1 MSWERLRIPL
11 MLGPTVLIILVLFFG
26 SLGFGFLQ
34 SLGFQPQI
42 GNTDLNFDAYISVMF
57 SEEHSRRFWAGLALT
72 FWVAI
77 ASTFISAA
85 LAIAIALL
93 LRRTFFGKRL
103 AVFLFQ
109 LNLPIPH
116 LVIAIGMLL
125 VFSQSGLL
133 SRVAGELGIISSPRD
148 FPVLVR
154 DSSGIGIIL
163 AYVWKE
169 IAFFG
174 IIVMAI
180 LQSLGEDYEAVAQS
194 LGANRWQRFRYV
206 TLPLIMP
213 GLMSASIIVFAFT
226 FGTYEVPR
234 ILGIRFP
241 EMLPVMALDFFLN
254 PDLNA
259 RAEGMALSIIIAVI
273 VLILVLIYM
282 YISAR
287 TIRKG

>member
-1 MSWERLRIPL
+1 MSWERARIPL
-11 MLGPTVLIILVLFFG
+11 MLGPTVAIITVLFFG

-42 GNTDLNFDAYISVMF
+42 GNTTFTLDAYINVMF
-57 SEEHSRRFWAGLALT
+57 SERRAGQFWSGLALT
-72 FWVAI
+72 FWVAT
-77 ASTFISAA
+77 ASTFLSAA
-85 LAIAIALL
+85 LAVFLALL
-93 LRRTFFGKRL
+93 LRRTFFGKKL
-103 AVFLFQ
+103 SVFLFQ

-125 VFSQSGLL
+125 LFSQSGLIA
-133 SRVAGELGIISSPRD
+133 RFAGQIGAIDAPRD
-148 FPVLVR
+148 FPVITR
-154 DSSGIGIIL
+154 DPAGLGIIL

-169 IAFFG
+169 TAFFG
-174 IIVMAI
+174 IIVMAV

-226 FGTYEVPR
+226 FGTFEVPR
-234 ILGIRFP
+234 ILGVQHP
-241 EMLPVMALDFFLN
+241 KMLPVLALDFFLN

-259 RAEGMALSIIIAVI
+259 RAEGMALSIIIAV
-273 VLILVLIYM
+273 VVFALVIFYM
-282 YISAR
+282 YVSAR
-287 TIRKG
+287 AVRRD

>member
-1 MSWERLRIPL
+1 
-11 MLGPTVLIILVLFFG
+11 
-26 SLGFGFLQ
+26 
-34 SLGFQPQI
+34 
-42 GNTDLNFDAYISVMF
+42 MF
-57 SEEHSRRFWAGLALT
+57 SEAHSTAFWSGLALT
-72 FWVAI
+72 FWVA
-77 ASTFISAA
+77 AVSTFAA
-85 LAIAIALL
+85 ASLAVAVALL
-93 LRRTFFGKRL
+93 LRHGFFGKRI

-133 SRVAGELGIISSPRD
+133 SRLAGELGVIDAPGD
-148 FPVLVR
+148 FPILTR
-154 DSSGIGIIL
+154 DSFGIGIIL

-180 LQSLGEDYEAVAQS
+180 LQSLGEDYEAVAQN

-213 GLMSASIIVFAFT
+213 GLTSASIIVFAFV
-226 FGTYEVPR
+226 FGSYEVPR
-234 ILGIRFP
+234 ILGVRYP

-259 RAEGMALSIIIAVI
+259 RSEGMALSIIIAAI
-273 VLILVLIYM
+273 VLVLVLMYM
-282 YISAR
+282 YVSRRAVR
-287 TIRKG
+287 EG

>member
-1 MSWERLRIPL
+1 MNWDRLRIPL
-11 MLGPTVLIILVLFFG
+11 MLAPTVAIISILFFG

-34 SLGFQPQI
+34 SLGYQPQI
-42 GNTDLNFDAYISVMF
+42 GNTRISLDAYANVMF
-57 SEEHSRRFWAGLALT
+57 SGRGASQFWQGLGLT
-72 FWVAI
+72 LWVAF
-77 ASTFISAA
+77 ASTFISAT
-85 LAIAIALL
+85 LAVSLALL
-93 LRRTFFGKRL
+93 LRRTFVGKKI

-125 VFSQSGLL
+125 LFSQSGL
-133 SRVAGELGIISSPRD
+133 VARFAGQLGLIDAPRD
-148 FPVLVR
+148 FPIFTR
-154 DSSGIGIIL
+154 DPYGLGIIL

-169 IAFFG
+169 TAFFG

-194 LGANRWQRFRYV
+194 LGANRWQRFRTV
-206 TLPLIMP
+206 ILPMLMP

-226 FGTYEVPR
+226 FGSYEVPR
-234 ILGIRFP
+234 ILGVPHPRV
-241 EMLPVMALDFFLN
+241 LPVLALEFFQN

-259 RAEGMALSIIIAVI
+259 RAEGMALSMIIAFI
-273 VLILVLIYM
+273 VFALVFLYM

-287 TIRKG
+287 AIRRS